1 VVELLIA
8 NFDQLTVLNK
18 IERTMSSWLDVSTTD
33 PMRQPRF
40 AEPHL
45 SNSIVKK
52 LLLCTFV
59 TALFAK
65 LFLIPAILPP
75 HPKTTW
81 PIVYNL
87 FHVPA
92 FPYPGA
98 DARNIQIVAYCAK
111 QGYPYYGQNAC
122 LDAAAPAKA
131 IYPEAYSPVLNYPAI
146 WPMLYGL
153 FDNYSETFFMRFWL
167 LNASLLAAAFVVLS
181 VKYDY
186 RALPLF
192 LFSPISLLAIE
203 RGNIDASTFFFTFVP
218 LIAFSSARSV
228 QSFFIGIASA
238 LKLFPIFGYVAFIR
252 RRPPFLSKEVIFG
265 AASAIPMIIL
275 AFWNIGAMLA
285 GTARGFSL
293 SYGLTSLL
301 NAPAFVDHRLT
312 GQLIIALFVA
322 LFIAAMVTFLK
333 RHRFRKLL
341 RHALDPLEQTDLI
354 VLLVSASIFLLTFF
368 LFTNWAY
375 RLIFVAPVF
384 FVLSSTSS
392 PFTDLVKAG
401 LLVLFWIPIIP
412 LGWTASNLLCYPL
425 VLLVGIVAIGT
436 WDVLCLRDEDQP
448 VGLIGNV
455 SAQARSA

>member
-1 VVELLIA
+1 
-8 NFDQLTVLNK
+8 LTDK
-18 IERTMSSWLDVSTTD
+18 SQKEIERLMSLA
-33 PMRQPRF
+33 RRF
-40 AEPHL
+40 CHRSYALAPIAEPRL
-45 SNSIVKK
+45 SNPIVRK

-81 PIVYNL
+81 PILYDL

-111 QGYPYYGQNAC
+111 QGYPYYGQNVC
-122 LDAAAPAKA
+122 LDAAAPAKTV
-131 IYPEAYSPVLNYPAI
+131 YPEAYSPVLNYPAI
-146 WPMLYGL
+146 WPILYGL
-153 FDNYSETFFMRFWL
+153 FDNYSEIFFMRFWL
-167 LNASLLAAAFVVLS
+167 LNASLLVAAFVVLS
-181 VKYDY
+181 VKYNY

-203 RGNIDASTFFFTFVP
+203 RGNIDASTFFVTFVP
-218 LIAFSSARSV
+218 LLAFSSSRSL
-228 QSFFIGIASA
+228 QSFFIGLASA
-238 LKLFPIFGYVAFIR
+238 LKVFPILGYVAFIR
-252 RRPPFLSKEVIFG
+252 RRPPFLAKEVLLG
-265 AASAIPMIIL
+265 AVLATPLIIL

-285 GTARGFSL
+285 GTSRGFSI

-301 NAPAFVDHRLT
+301 NAPAFVDGRFE

-322 LFIAAMVTFLK
+322 LFIAIMVTI
-333 RHRFRKLL
+333 L
-341 RHALDPLEQTDLI
+341 RHHGFRQMLRRTLDPLEKTDLI

-368 LFTNWAY
+368 LFTSWAY

-401 LLVLFWIPIIP
+401 LLVLFWIPIVP

-425 VLLVGIVAIGT
+425 VLLVGIVAIGS

-448 VGLIGNV
+448 VGRGDV